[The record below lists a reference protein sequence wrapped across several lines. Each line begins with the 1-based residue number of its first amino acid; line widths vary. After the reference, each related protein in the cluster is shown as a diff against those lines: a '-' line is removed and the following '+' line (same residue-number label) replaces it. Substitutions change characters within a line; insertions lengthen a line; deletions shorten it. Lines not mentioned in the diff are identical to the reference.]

1 MLLKQGK
8 MSETFL
14 LNLCIVAN

>member
-8 MSETFL
+8 LYSFIPRCL
-14 LNLCIVAN
+14 SKC